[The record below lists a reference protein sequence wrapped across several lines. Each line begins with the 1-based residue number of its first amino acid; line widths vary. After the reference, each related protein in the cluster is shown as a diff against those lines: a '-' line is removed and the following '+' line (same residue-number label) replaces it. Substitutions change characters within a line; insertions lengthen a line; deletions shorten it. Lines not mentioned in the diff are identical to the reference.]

1 MNNRRR
7 CVAWL
12 IALAVL
18 VLPGVAAARVELPR
32 LFSDGAVVQRDQ
44 PMRVWG
50 SADAGAEVYVDFN
63 GNAVNVMASDDGRWS
78 ATLRTTSCMAS
89 RSG

>member
-1 MNNRRR
+1 MNSRLTRAA
-7 CVAWL
+7 CI

-18 VLPGVAAARVELPR
+18 ALPGVATARVELPR

-50 SADAGAEVYVDFN
+50 SADAGAQVHVDFN
-63 GNAVNVMASDDGRWS
+63 GNAVDVDFEQYH
-78 ATLRTTSCMAS
+78 
-89 RSG
+89 